1 MTEQHN
7 RRTGYWT
14 YYEISQRA
22 LPDFIDCTIYD
33 MINQYPHP
41 DRETSDRG
49 APQIH
54 SREKLDF
61 LCFKM
66 TTDNDT
72 YRDAMRAA
80 REYRHVWNEPL
91 PSHKIIVDHMKTISP
106 EWLDLILARTA
117 FLCLEALVISNATA
131 PLGCDSSAFQTTRY
145 TYRENKN
152 TTLDNFMG
160 SAPSVTAIKEY
171 LKYHITAILGHQII
185 LSAITTPSNVH
196 DSTMLPV
203 MLNLIQKHGFY
214 FYGRDFIADR
224 GYDAEE
230 NFIIILLMKMI
241 PIIKQRQY
249 SKKKKNP
256 AMDPKTCREA
266 SAHLFSPS
274 RYSTR
279 ALIEGVFGAE
289 ETKRHQLHCRFL
301 LEETRTNFSKFRA
314 IAWNLGVL
322 HRFNCANR
330 LGIPIPSYGEQEKTS
345 PKDDLCFQQTLA

>member
-1 MTEQHN
+1 MIKQHP
-7 RRTGYWT
+7 RRLKYFT
-14 YYEISQRA
+14 YYEFSQRTQS
-22 LPDFIDCTIYD
+22 DFIDRAD
-33 MINQYPHP
+33 FALVNLYPHP
-41 DRETSDRG
+41 DRKTSDRG
-49 APQIH
+49 APQTH

-61 LCFKM
+61 LCLKM
-66 TTDNDT
+66 TTNNGT

-80 REYRHVWNEPL
+80 RDYRHAWDEPL
-91 PSHKIIVDHMKTISP
+91 PTHKTIVDHMKTISS
-106 EWLDLILARTA
+106 EWLDLLIARSG
-117 FLCLEALVISNATA
+117 FSCLEALAVNNVTA

-145 TYRENKN
+145 TYRQNQN

-160 SAPSVTAIKEY
+160 GAPSVTAIKEY

-203 MLNLIQKHGFY
+203 MLKIIQKYGFS
-214 FYGRDFIADR
+214 FYGRDFLADR

-230 NFIIILLMKMI
+230 NFIIILSMMMN
-241 PIIKQRQY
+241 PIIKQREY
-249 SKKKKNP
+249 LNKKKNP
-256 AMDPKTCREA
+256 AMDPKTVREA
-266 SAHLFSPS
+266 MAHLFSPS

-279 ALIEGVFGAE
+279 ALIEGIFGAE

-330 LGIPIPSYGEQEKTS
+330 LGIPIPSYGEQL
-345 PKDDLCFQQTLA
+345 PKDDSGLQQTLA